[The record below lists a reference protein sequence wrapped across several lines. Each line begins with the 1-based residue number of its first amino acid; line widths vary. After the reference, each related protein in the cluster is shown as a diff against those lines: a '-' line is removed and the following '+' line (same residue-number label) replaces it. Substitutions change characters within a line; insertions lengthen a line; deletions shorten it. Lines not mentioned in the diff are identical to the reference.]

1 MRHESFLNKI
11 EGMHRATETY
21 CAAAGQQKKNT
32 KKSVSYTM
40 CQKKNEYQ
48 QTNAAQVTVT
58 KRLGIYTSAT
68 LSTAMYVKQIL
79 TVANQRM

>member
-1 MRHESFLNKI
+1 LRSSWT
-11 EGMHRATETY
+11 TEKKH
-21 CAAAGQQKKNT
+21 QKVGLVHY
-32 KKSVSYTM
+32 VSE
-40 CQKKNEYQ
+40 KNEYQ

-68 LSTAMYVKQIL
+68 LFTAMYVKQIL